1 MISVEELIFEYK
13 DSKRGLEEMLLRLD
27 PEHPQAE
34 MDKGHINSMIR
45 GIKETIEWMETGRDP
60 QAYRGADKRFV
71 YDGNE
76 VIATISSYD
85 DEVLPMLDI
94 YDDEEQDL
102 SGRELTNEEKQ
113 AITQAIGV
121 LSIRE
126 KQCFMLHTVCQW
138 SHGRIA
144 DKLGVKRAS
153 VQQFIRRAQHKVKF
167 SIDAQ

>member
-13 DSKRGLEEMLLRLD
+13 DSKRGLEDMLLRLD

-34 MDKGHINSMIR
+34 IDKSHINSMIR
-45 GIKETIEWMETGRDP
+45 GIKEVIEWMETGRDP
-60 QAYRGADKRFV
+60 QMYRGADKRFV

-76 VIATISSYD
+76 VIATIGSYD

-94 YDDEEQDL
+94 YDDEEQEL
-102 SGRELTNEEKQ
+102 SERELTSTEKQ
-113 AITQAIGV
+113 AINKAIGI

-144 DKLGVKRAS
+144 DKLGVKRGS
-153 VQQFIRRAQHKVKF
+153 VQRFISRAQRKIKESV
-167 SIDAQ
+167 DVC